1 MNALLLYLFL
11 PCAIGWVLG
20 TLVFRDHPWA
30 IAGWMPATALAAIGS
45 FFFLI
50 FFLGACSPSRGGGAA
65 EGFYAVGQAALLP
78 ILMLFPM
85 FLGMSW
91 YIRPRREP
99 ADAALVVGIF
109 ASMGIVAFV
118 FLLAGTSEN

>member
-11 PCAIGWVLG
+11 PCALGWILG
-20 TLVFRDHPWA
+20 TLVFREHPWA

-50 FFLGACSPSRGGGAA
+50 YFLGACSSSGGGGAA
-65 EGFYAVGQAALLP
+65 EGFYAMGRMALLP

-118 FLLAGTSEN
+118 FLLASTSAN